1 MKYALT
7 NGKILNGHKDMEV
20 QEGLTVYVEG
30 EKITDI
36 RGGEVPSKGYR
47 VIDLEGK
54 YLMPGMINMHVHL
67 PASGKPQKKQRDNTK
82 LVQLVFSNPISAKIA
97 FEMVAGNAK
106 TEMLSGVTTIRTVGG
121 VKNYDTKL
129 RDAINAG
136 KREGPRILASDE
148 GISVPGGHMAGSVAY
163 PAKNIEEALECVHRA
178 HANHADLIKLMITGG
193 VLDAK
198 EKGTPGE
205 MKMDPAMI
213 KAVCEEAHK
222 LGYIVAAHVESP
234 EGVRAALENG
244 VDSIEHGAKPD
255 DEIIRLFKENHAF
268 LTTTLSPALPFALFD
283 QSVSCAD
290 DVGKYNGEIVFN
302 GIVDCA
308 KRALEEGIPVA
319 LGNDVGCPWITHYD
333 FWRELVYYH
342 KFIGVS
348 NQFAL
353 YSGTLGNAELAGIAD
368 ITGSIDIGK
377 DADLIVT
384 KENPLDNLEAL
395 RNVTTVMA
403 RGRLYT
409 DYRIKKMIQTEREL
423 DRFV

>member
-1 MKYALT
+1 M
-7 NGKILNGHKDMEV
+7 
-20 QEGLTVYVEG
+20 
-30 EKITDI
+30 
-36 RGGEVPSKGYR
+36 
-47 VIDLEGK
+47 
-54 YLMPGMINMHVHL
+54 
-67 PASGKPQKKQRDNTK
+67 
-82 LVQLVFSNPISAKIA
+82 
-97 FEMVAGNAK
+97 
-106 TEMLSGVTTIRTVGG
+106 
-121 VKNYDTKL
+121 
-129 RDAINAG
+129 
-136 KREGPRILASDE
+136 
-148 GISVPGGHMAGSVAY
+148 
-163 PAKNIEEALECVHRA
+163 
-178 HANHADLIKLMITGG
+178 
-193 VLDAK
+193 
-198 EKGTPGE
+198 
-205 MKMDPAMI
+205 
-213 KAVCEEAHK
+213 
-222 LGYIVAAHVESP
+222 
-234 EGVRAALENG
+234 
-244 VDSIEHGAKPD
+244 DSIEHGAKPD

-395 RNVTTVMA
+395 RNVTAVMA

-423 DRFV
+423 DKFV